1 MSTELNLI
9 SFEQLANII
18 FLISTFYSI
27 ESGNKAAQ
35 SVIEKQQGTPPSG
48 PASPGASSAQLA
60 FISTSLSA
68 LSYIIFILVS
78 IARKNQ
84 LESQTLAGTTTTPIW
99 PIATIAFG
107 FVISLAGAVVR
118 LPAIQERIRESQE
131 VVL

>member
-9 SFEQLANII
+9 NFEQLANII

-27 ESGNKAAQ
+27 ESGNQAAQ
-35 SVIEKQQGTPPSG
+35 SAIEKQQGTYPSG
-48 PASPGASSAQLA
+48 PTTSGARSAQLA
-60 FISTSLSA
+60 FVSISLTAAAYL
-68 LSYIIFILVS
+68 IFTLVS

-84 LESQTLAGTTTTPIW
+84 LESETLAGTTTTSIW

-107 FVISLAGAVVR
+107 FILSLVGVVVR
-118 LPAIQERIRESQE
+118 LPAVQQRIKEAQE

>member
-35 SVIEKQQGTPPSG
+35 SAIDKQQGTSSSG
-48 PASPGASSAQLA
+48 PTSPGASSAQLA
-60 FISTSLSA
+60 FTSTSLSA
-68 LSYIIFILVS
+68 VSYIIFLLVS

-84 LESQTLAGTTTTPIW
+84 LESQTLAGTTTTSIW

-107 FVISLAGAVVR
+107 FVISLVGAIVR
-118 LPAIQERIRESQE
+118 LPAIQERIREAQE